1 MKLTL
6 IADQLFDGEQLYQQ
20 RPLSIEDGYIST
32 LDTVCGATEIR
43 LKGLLAPGFIDCQV
57 NGGGGLLFNQA
68 PSLHTLK
75 RMMHTHSRYGTTSML
90 PTVISSNYEVALH
103 AAAAVSQAMA
113 SQMPGIIGVHFEGP
127 HVAREKRGI
136 HNDQVLRPLADHE
149 LALYRSKGLGS
160 VLLTVAPETVS
171 PVQISA
177 LVSKR
182 VVVSLG
188 HSNATAAQTQAAL
201 DAGATGFTH
210 LFNAMSP
217 LTSREPGMVGIA
229 LTDPH
234 SWCGLIADGHHVH
247 QLCAQLALKLK
258 PPGKMLLVTDAM
270 WTPDAQRQ
278 EFRFENHRITLQNN
292 RLQSSSGQLAGAAIS
307 MLDAVNYTISVLGI
321 APLEA
326 LRMASLYPA
335 QFLGRSAEIGQLK
348 PGTRADLVQ
357 LSSSSNGTL
366 TIQNTWLR
374 GRSLLSTQETSYEQ
388 N

>member
-6 IADQLFDGEQLYQQ
+6 IADQLFDGEQLYEQ
-20 RPLSIEDGYIST
+20 RPLSIEDGYIRT
-32 LDTVCGATEIR
+32 LDTVRGATEIR
-43 LKGLLAPGFIDCQV
+43 IKGMLAPGFIDCQV

-68 PSLHTLK
+68 PSEQTLK
-75 RMMHTHSRYGTTSML
+75 RMMQAHARYGTTSML
-90 PTVISSNYEVALH
+90 PTVISSDYELALH
-103 AAAAVSQAMA
+103 AAAAVSQALTLGI
-113 SQMPGIIGVHFEGP
+113 PGIIGVHFEGP
-127 HVAREKRGI
+127 HLASEKRGI
-136 HNDQVLRPLADHE
+136 HNNQVLRPLADHE
-149 LALYRSKGLGS
+149 LALYRRKDLGT

-171 PVQISA
+171 PEQISD
-177 LVSKR
+177 LVRKK
-182 VVVSLG
+182 VLVSLG
-188 HSNATAAQTQAAL
+188 HSNATSLQTQAAL

-229 LTDPH
+229 LTDQQ

-247 QLCAQLALKLK
+247 PLSAQLALKLK
-258 PPGKMLLVTDAM
+258 PRGKIMLVTDAM
-270 WTPDAQRQ
+270 WTPDAHQQ
-278 EFRFENHRITLQNN
+278 EFSFENHSISLHNKRLQNK
-292 RLQSSSGQLAGAAIS
+292 SGQLAGAAIS
-307 MLDAVNYTISVLGI
+307 MLDAVNYTISALGI
-321 APLEA
+321 DTLEA

-335 QFLGRSAEIGQLK
+335 QFLGRSTEIGQLK

-357 LSSSSNGTL
+357 LSSSLDGTF